1 MQLTGQSIIGRRRG
15 NTTGVQLRAF
25 DPTKRVEM
33 DPPYFSSTI
42 AEVNEAADL
51 AANAFATFGWLSG
64 KQRATFLRR
73 IAEKLE
79 ALGEELVERAVAETA
94 LPAARIRG
102 ERGRTC
108 SQLRFFADI
117 VDEGS
122 WVDAR
127 LDFADPARQPV
138 PKPDVRSMLRPLGP
152 VAVFGASNFPLAF
165 SVAGGD
171 TASALAAGN
180 PVIVL
185 AHYSHPGTA
194 ELAGAAIRDAATD
207 LGLPDGVFSLL
218 YDSGH
223 DVARALVA
231 HPNIKASGFT
241 GSRTG
246 GTALMKIAASRP
258 EPIPFYAEMSSVNPV
273 FVLPNALQSRSESLA
288 KGLHGSVTL
297 GVGQFCTNPGVVITT
312 GDDSAFVSQL
322 AAFITDTQPGAM
334 LNRNIGASYVK
345 AVSERMQQKA
355 VIARVAQKDAIE
367 SAGSLCQ
374 ASAALFETDAKS
386 WLADQALHAEIFG
399 PTTIVVHAS
408 GKEELLEIARRLEG
422 NLTAT
427 IHGTEEDLRDN
438 ADLIAVLETKVGRIL
453 FNGFPTGVEVC
464 HAMVHGGPFPATSD
478 SRTTS
483 VGARAILRFARPVCY
498 QDFPESALPDELKKS
513 NPLGILR
520 IVSGQYVRLAAQA
533 QETKG

>member
-15 NTTGVQLRAF
+15 NTTGAQLRAF
-25 DPTKRVEM
+25 DPAKRVEL

-51 AANAFATFGWLSG
+51 AWKAFSTFGWLSG
-64 KQRATFLRR
+64 KQRAAFLRG
-73 IAEKLE
+73 IAEKIE
-79 ALGEELVERAVAETA
+79 GLGDELIDRAVAETA
-94 LPAARIRG
+94 LPTARIRG

-117 VDEGS
+117 IEEGS

-127 LDFADPARQPV
+127 IDFADPARQPV

-152 VAVFGASNFPLAF
+152 IAVFGASNFPLAF

-185 AHYSHPGTA
+185 AHYSHPGAA
-194 ELAGAAIRDAATD
+194 ELAGTAIRDAASD
-207 LGLPDGVFSLL
+207 LGLSDGVFSLL

-223 DVARALVA
+223 EVARALVS
-231 HPNIKASGFT
+231 HPHVKAAGFT

-273 FVLPNALQSRSESLA
+273 FVLANALTSRSESLA

-322 AAFITDTQPGAM
+322 AALITETQPGAM
-334 LNRNIGASYVK
+334 LNRNISAAYVK
-345 AVSERMQQKA
+345 GVSDRMQQA
-355 VIARVAQKDAIE
+355 DVIARVARKDAIE
-367 SAGSLCQ
+367 SAGKVCQ

-386 WLADQALHAEIFG
+386 FLADDTLHEEIFG
-399 PTTIVVHAS
+399 PTTIVVHAG
-408 GKEELLEIARRLEG
+408 GKQDLLQIARKLEG

-427 IHGTEEDLRDN
+427 IHGTEDDLREN
-438 ADLIAVLETKVGRIL
+438 TDLIAELETKVGRIL

-464 HAMVHGGPFPATSD
+464 QAMVHGGPFPATSD

-520 IVSGQYVRLAAQA
+520 IVSGQYVRNA
-533 QETKG
+533 T